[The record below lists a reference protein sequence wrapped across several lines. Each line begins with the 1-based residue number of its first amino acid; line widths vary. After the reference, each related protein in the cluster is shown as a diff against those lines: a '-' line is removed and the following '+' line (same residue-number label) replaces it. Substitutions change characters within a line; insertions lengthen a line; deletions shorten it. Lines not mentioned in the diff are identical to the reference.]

1 MASSSHI
8 QRTSELLFNQG
19 EAFDY
24 KIGVIDS
31 DKVAIDLT
39 AVAVTAIILRIYEFV
54 DDAVGDHKLTLT
66 GTVFDDGS
74 NGVLKFTFVPSD
86 TDSLTIQTYIMYVI
100 ATIDDEKVT
109 VIKDNLTLLRG
120 INP

>member
-8 QRTSELLFNQG
+8 QRKSELIFNQG
-19 EAFDY
+19 EEFTYD
-24 KIGVIDS
+24 IGVTDS
-31 DKVAIDLT
+31 AKVPIDLT
-39 AVAVTAIILRIYEFV
+39 AVTVTAITLRIYEFI
-54 DDAVGDHKLTLT
+54 DDAVNAHKLTLT

-74 NGVLKFTFVPSD
+74 NGVLRFTFVPSD
-86 TDSLTIQTYIMYVI
+86 TDSLAIQTYIMYVI

-109 VIKDNLTLLRG
+109 VIKDNLTILRG